1 MNNNQPPNTLSLQFF
16 GAAKAVTGSKH
27 LIQTATGQNILLDCG
42 LIQDDSA
49 EVDHQNRFFDFK
61 PAMIDFLFLSHA
73 HIDHSGNIPN
83 LVKQGFKGPIFMT
96 AGTADILRIMLADS
110 AKIQES
116 EVNSKNK
123 KKHSNNKQIQQPLY
137 DMEDVE
143 STFSQI
149 QILPMGKRTN
159 IAKHIDC
166 MFTDAGHILGSACLS
181 LFIQEGKNEKTI
193 FYSGDVGRY
202 NDRILKAPAKFPQ
215 ADYILLESTYG
226 DRLHDHTLDAE
237 AKLLEIIQQTCIVN
251 KGNLII
257 PAFSL
262 GRTQEIVYALDCMKT
277 AGKLPAL
284 KIFVDSPLATN
295 ATKIMRL
302 HPEYFNEDIRE
313 YMHSDEDP
321 FGFASLRY
329 VQTVQESKSINDL
342 TEPCIIIAASGMMEA
357 GRIKHHLVN
366 NIANAANTIL
376 IVGYCA
382 ENTLGAKL
390 LNGAKEVELYHKRFK
405 VSATIA
411 QISSYSAHSD
421 YQELLKFMACQD
433 PAKVKEVY
441 LVHGDLAA
449 QENLQNEL
457 MKVGFQNVKI
467 PDRLDR
473 VVLL

>member
-1 MNNNQPPNTLSLQFF
+1 MNKNQNQHSFSIQFF

-27 LIQTATGQNILLDCG
+27 LIHTAAGLNILLDCG
-42 LIQDDSA
+42 LMQDNSEDA
-49 EVDHQNRFFDFK
+49 DHQNRFFDFK
-61 PAMIDFLFLSHA
+61 PASIDYLFLSHA

-116 EVNSKNK
+116 EANSKNK
-123 KKHSNNKQIQQPLY
+123 KQHSKNQQIQQPLY
-137 DMEDVE
+137 DLEDVE

-149 QILPMGKRTN
+149 HILLMGKRTN
-159 IAKHIDC
+159 IAKGVDC
-166 MFTDAGHILGSACLS
+166 IFTDAGHILGSACIT
-181 LFIQEGKNEKTI
+181 LFIQESGKEKTV

-202 NDRILKAPAKFPQ
+202 NDRILKAPAEFPQ
-215 ADYILLESTYG
+215 ADFILLESTYG
-226 DRLHDHTLDAE
+226 DRLHDQTIDAE

-277 AGKLPAL
+277 AGKLPDL

-295 ATKIMRL
+295 ATKIMRM

-313 YMHSDEDP
+313 YMHTDEDP
-321 FGFASLRY
+321 FGFANLRY
-329 VQTVQESKSINDL
+329 VQTVQESKIINDL

-390 LNGAKEVELYHKRFK
+390 LNGAKEVELYHKKFQ
-405 VSATIA
+405 VNATIA
-411 QISSYSAHSD
+411 QISSYSAHAD
-421 YQELLKFMACQD
+421 YQELLKFMSCQD
-433 PAKVKEVY
+433 PAKVNEIY
-441 LVHGDLAA
+441 LVHGDVAA
-449 QENLQNEL
+449 QENLRGEL
-457 MKVGFQNVKI
+457 LKAGFENVMI
-467 PDRLDR
+467 PDRLEK
-473 VVLL
+473 VYLK

>member
-1 MNNNQPPNTLSLQFF
+1 MNVNQKNNVISLQFF
-16 GAAKAVTGSKH
+16 GAAKTVTGSKH
-27 LIQTATGQNILLDCG
+27 LLQTPAGLNILLDCG
-42 LIQDDSA
+42 LIQDDTDDA
-49 EVDHQNRFFDFK
+49 DHQNRFFDFK
-61 PAMIDFLFLSHA
+61 PASIDYLFLSHA

-96 AGTADILRIMLADS
+96 AGTADILRIMLSDS

-116 EVNSKNK
+116 EANSKNK
-123 KKHSNNKQIQQPLY
+123 KQHSKNQQIQQPLY
-137 DMEDVE
+137 DLEDVE

-149 QILPMGKRTN
+149 HILPMGKRTN
-159 IAKHIDC
+159 IAKDVDC
-166 MFTDAGHILGSACLS
+166 IFTDAGHILGSACIT
-181 LFIQEGKNEKTI
+181 LFIQESGKEKTV

-202 NDRILKAPAKFPQ
+202 NDRILKAPAEFPQ
-215 ADYILLESTYG
+215 ADFILLESTYG
-226 DRLHDHTLDAE
+226 DRLHDQTIDAE

-277 AGKLPAL
+277 AGKLPDL

-295 ATKIMRL
+295 ATKIMRM

-313 YMHSDEDP
+313 YMHTDEDP
-321 FGFASLRY
+321 FGFANLRY

-390 LNGAKEVELYHKRFK
+390 LSGAKEVELYHKKFQ
-405 VSATIA
+405 VNATVA
-411 QISSYSAHSD
+411 QISSYSAHAD
-421 YQELLKFMACQD
+421 YQELLKFMSCQD
-433 PAKVKEVY
+433 PAKVNEIY
-441 LVHGDLAA
+441 LVHGDVAA
-449 QENLQNEL
+449 QENLRSEL
-457 MKVGFQNVKI
+457 LKAGFENVMI
-467 PDRLDR
+467 PDRLEK
-473 VVLL
+473 VYLK

>member
-1 MNNNQPPNTLSLQFF
+1 MNKKQDQHSLSIQFF

-27 LIQTATGQNILLDCG
+27 LIHTAAGLNILLDCG
-42 LIQDDSA
+42 LIQDDSEDA
-49 EVDHQNRFFDFK
+49 DHQNRFFDFK
-61 PAMIDFLFLSHA
+61 PASIDYLFLSHA

-116 EVNSKNK
+116 EANSRNK
-123 KKHSNNKQIQQPLY
+123 KQQSKHQQIQQPLY
-137 DMEDVE
+137 DLADVE

-149 QILPMGKRTN
+149 HILPMGKRTN
-159 IAKHIDC
+159 IAKGVEC
-166 MFTDAGHILGSACLS
+166 MFTDAGHILGSASLS
-181 LFIQEGKNEKTI
+181 LFIQEEGKEKTI

-202 NDRILKAPAKFPQ
+202 NDRILKAPAEFPQ

-226 DRLHDHTLDAE
+226 VRLHDHTLDAE
-237 AKLLEIIQQTCIVN
+237 SKLLEIIQQTCIVK

-277 AGKLPAL
+277 AGKLPDL

-295 ATKIMRL
+295 ATKIMRM

-313 YMHSDEDP
+313 YMHTDEDP
-321 FGFASLRY
+321 FGFANLRY
-329 VQTVQESKSINDL
+329 VQTVQESKSINDI

-390 LNGAKEVELYHKRFK
+390 LNGAKEVELYHKRFQ
-405 VSATIA
+405 VNATIA
-411 QISSYSAHSD
+411 QISSYSAHAD
-421 YQELLKFMACQD
+421 YQELLKFMSCQD
-433 PAKVKEVY
+433 PAKVKQVY

-449 QENLQNEL
+449 QKNLQSEL
-457 MKVGFQNVKI
+457 MKAGFENINI
-467 PDRLDR
+467 PDRLEM
-473 VVLL
+473 VVLK

>member
-1 MNNNQPPNTLSLQFF
+1 MNKNQNQHSFSIQFF

-27 LIQTATGQNILLDCG
+27 LIHTAAGLNILLDCG
-42 LIQDDSA
+42 LMQDNSEDA
-49 EVDHQNRFFDFK
+49 DHQNRFFDFK
-61 PAMIDFLFLSHA
+61 PASIDYLFLSHA

-83 LVKQGFKGPIFMT
+83 LVKQGFKGPIYMT

-123 KKHSNNKQIQQPLY
+123 KQQSKHQQIQQPLY
-137 DMEDVE
+137 DLADVE

-149 QILPMGKRTN
+149 HILPMGKRTN
-159 IAKHIDC
+159 ITKGVDC
-166 MFTDAGHILGSACLS
+166 MFTDAGHILGSASLS
-181 LFIQEGKNEKTI
+181 LFIQEEGKEKTI

-202 NDRILKAPAKFPQ
+202 NDRILKAPAEFPQ
-215 ADYILLESTYG
+215 ADFILLESTYG
-226 DRLHDHTLDAE
+226 DRLHDQTIDAE

-277 AGKLPAL
+277 AGKLPDL

-295 ATKIMRL
+295 ATKIMRM

-313 YMHSDEDP
+313 YMQTDEDP
-321 FGFASLRY
+321 FGFANLRY

-390 LNGAKEVELYHKRFK
+390 LNGAKEVELYHKKFQ
-405 VSATIA
+405 VNATIA
-411 QISSYSAHSD
+411 QISSYSAHAD
-421 YQELLKFMACQD
+421 YQELLKFISCQD
-433 PAKVKEVY
+433 PAKVNEIY
-441 LVHGDLAA
+441 LVHGDVAA
-449 QENLQNEL
+449 QENLRGEL
-457 MKVGFQNVKI
+457 LKAGFENVMI
-467 PDRLDR
+467 PDRLEK
-473 VVLL
+473 VYLK

>member
-1 MNNNQPPNTLSLQFF
+1 MNKNQNQHSLSIQFF

-27 LIQTATGQNILLDCG
+27 LIHTAAGLNILLDCG
-42 LIQDDSA
+42 LMQDNSEDA
-49 EVDHQNRFFDFK
+49 DHQNRFFDFK
-61 PAMIDFLFLSHA
+61 PASIDYLFLSHA
-73 HIDHSGNIPN
+73 HIDHSGNIAN
-83 LVKQGFKGPIFMT
+83 LVKPVFKGAIFMT
-96 AGTADILRIMLADS
+96 AGTADILRIMLSDS

-116 EVNSKNK
+116 EANSKNK
-123 KKHSNNKQIQQPLY
+123 KQHSKNQQIQQPLY
-137 DMEDVE
+137 DLEDVE

-149 QILPMGKRTN
+149 HILPMGKRTN
-159 IAKHIDC
+159 IAKGVDC
-166 MFTDAGHILGSACLS
+166 IFTDAGHILGSACIT
-181 LFIQEGKNEKTI
+181 LFIQESGKEKTV

-202 NDRILKAPAKFPQ
+202 NDRILKAPAEFPQ
-215 ADYILLESTYG
+215 ADFILLESTYG
-226 DRLHDHTLDAE
+226 DRLHDQTIDAE

-277 AGKLPAL
+277 AGKLPDL

-295 ATKIMRL
+295 ATKIMRM

-313 YMHSDEDP
+313 YMQTDEDP
-321 FGFASLRY
+321 FGFANLRY

-390 LNGAKEVELYHKRFK
+390 LNGAKEVELYHKKFQ
-405 VSATIA
+405 VNATIA
-411 QISSYSAHSD
+411 QISSYSAHAD
-421 YQELLKFMACQD
+421 YQ
-433 PAKVKEVY
+433 
-441 LVHGDLAA
+441 
-449 QENLQNEL
+449 
-457 MKVGFQNVKI
+457 
-467 PDRLDR
+467 
-473 VVLL
+473 

>member
-1 MNNNQPPNTLSLQFF
+1 MNKNQNQHSLSIQFF

-27 LIQTATGQNILLDCG
+27 LIQTAAGLNILLDCG
-42 LIQDDSA
+42 LMQDNSEDA
-49 EVDHQNRFFDFK
+49 DHQNRFFDFK
-61 PAMIDFLFLSHA
+61 PASIDYLFLSHA

-116 EVNSKNK
+116 EANSKNK
-123 KKHSNNKQIQQPLY
+123 KQHSKNQQIQQPLY
-137 DMEDVE
+137 DLEDVE

-149 QILPMGKRTN
+149 HILPMGKRTN
-159 IAKHIDC
+159 IAKGVDC
-166 MFTDAGHILGSACLS
+166 IFTDAGHILGSACIT
-181 LFIQEGKNEKTI
+181 LFIQESGKEKTV

-202 NDRILKAPAKFPQ
+202 NDRILKAPAEFPQ
-215 ADYILLESTYG
+215 ADFILLESTYG
-226 DRLHDHTLDAE
+226 DRLHDQTIDAE

-277 AGKLPAL
+277 AGKLPDL

-295 ATKIMRL
+295 ATKIMRM

-313 YMHSDEDP
+313 YMHTDEDP
-321 FGFASLRY
+321 FGFANLRY
-329 VQTVQESKSINDL
+329 VQTVQESKIINDL

-390 LNGAKEVELYHKRFK
+390 LNGAKEVELYHKKFQ
-405 VSATIA
+405 VNATIA
-411 QISSYSAHSD
+411 QISSYSAHAD
-421 YQELLKFMACQD
+421 YQELLKFMSCQD
-433 PAKVKEVY
+433 PAKVNEIY
-441 LVHGDLAA
+441 LVHGDVAA
-449 QENLQNEL
+449 QENLRGEL
-457 MKVGFQNVKI
+457 LKAGFENVMI
-467 PDRLDR
+467 PDRLEK
-473 VVLL
+473 VYLK

>member
-1 MNNNQPPNTLSLQFF
+1 MNKNQDQHSLSIQFF

-27 LIQTATGQNILLDCG
+27 LIHTATGLNILLDCG
-42 LIQDDSA
+42 LIQDDSEDA
-49 EVDHQNRFFDFK
+49 DHQNRFFDFK
-61 PAMIDFLFLSHA
+61 PASIDYLFLSHA

-83 LVKQGFKGPIFMT
+83 LVKQGFKGPIYMT

-116 EVNSKNK
+116 EANSRNK
-123 KKHSNNKQIQQPLY
+123 KQQSKHQQIQQPLY
-137 DMEDVE
+137 DLADVE

-149 QILPMGKRTN
+149 HILPMGKRTN
-159 IAKHIDC
+159 IAKGVDC
-166 MFTDAGHILGSACLS
+166 MFTDAGHILGSASLS
-181 LFIQEGKNEKTI
+181 LFIQEEGKEKTI

-202 NDRILKAPAKFPQ
+202 NDRILKAPAEFPQ

-226 DRLHDHTLDAE
+226 DRLHDHTIDAE

-277 AGKLPAL
+277 AGKLPDL

-295 ATKIMRL
+295 ATKIMRM

-313 YMHSDEDP
+313 YMHTDEDP
-321 FGFASLRY
+321 FGFANLRY
-329 VQTVQESKSINDL
+329 VQTVQESKSINDI

-390 LNGAKEVELYHKRFK
+390 LNGAKEVELYHKRFQ
-405 VSATIA
+405 VNATIT
-411 QISSYSAHSD
+411 QISSYSAHAD
-421 YQELLKFMACQD
+421 YQELLKFMSCQD
-433 PAKVKEVY
+433 PAKVKQVY

-449 QENLQNEL
+449 QENLQSEL
-457 MKVGFQNVKI
+457 MKAGFENINI
-467 PDRLDR
+467 PDRLEM
-473 VVLL
+473 VVLK

>member
-1 MNNNQPPNTLSLQFF
+1 MNINLNQHKLSVQFF

-27 LIQTATGQNILLDCG
+27 LIHTSAGLNILLDCG
-42 LIQDDSA
+42 LIQDDTEDA
-49 EVDHQNRFFDFK
+49 DHQNRFFDFK
-61 PAMIDFLFLSHA
+61 PEKIDFLFLSHA

-116 EVNSKNK
+116 EANSRNK
-123 KKHSNNKQIQQPLY
+123 KQHSRNEQTQQPLY
-137 DMEDVE
+137 DLADVE
-143 STFSQI
+143 STFSLI
-149 QILPMGKRTN
+149 HLLPMGKRTN
-159 IAKHIDC
+159 IAKGLDC
-166 MFTDAGHILGSACLS
+166 MFTDAGHILGSASLS
-181 LFIQEGKNEKTI
+181 LFIQEEGKEKTI

-202 NDRILKAPAKFPQ
+202 NDRILKAPAEFPQ

-237 AKLLEIIQQTCIVN
+237 AKLLEIIQQTCILN

-277 AGKLPAL
+277 AGKLPDL

-295 ATKIMRL
+295 ATKIMRM

-321 FGFASLRY
+321 FGFANLRY

-390 LNGAKEVELYHKRFK
+390 LNGAKEVELYHKRFQ
-405 VSATIA
+405 VNATIA
-411 QISSYSAHSD
+411 QISSYSAHAD

-433 PAKVKEVY
+433 PAKVKQVY
-441 LVHGDLAA
+441 LIHGDLAA

-457 MKVGFQNVKI
+457 MKAGFENVNI
-467 PDRLDR
+467 PDRLER
-473 VVLL
+473 VELK

>member
-1 MNNNQPPNTLSLQFF
+1 MNKNQNQHSLSIQFF

-27 LIQTATGQNILLDCG
+27 LIHTAAGLNILLDCG
-42 LIQDDSA
+42 LMQDNSEDA
-49 EVDHQNRFFDFK
+49 DHQNRFFDFK
-61 PAMIDFLFLSHA
+61 PASIDYLFLSHA

-116 EVNSKNK
+116 EANSKNK
-123 KKHSNNKQIQQPLY
+123 KQHSKNQQIQQPLY
-137 DMEDVE
+137 DLEDVE

-149 QILPMGKRTN
+149 HILPMGKRTN
-159 IAKHIDC
+159 IAKGVDC
-166 MFTDAGHILGSACLS
+166 IFTDAGHILGSACIT
-181 LFIQEGKNEKTI
+181 LFIQESGKEKTV

-202 NDRILKAPAKFPQ
+202 NDRILKAPAEFPQ
-215 ADYILLESTYG
+215 ADFILLESTYG
-226 DRLHDHTLDAE
+226 DRLHDQTIDAE

-277 AGKLPAL
+277 AGKLPDL

-295 ATKIMRL
+295 ATKIMRM

-313 YMHSDEDP
+313 YMHTDEDP
-321 FGFASLRY
+321 FGFANLRY
-329 VQTVQESKSINDL
+329 VQTVQESKIINDL

-390 LNGAKEVELYHKRFK
+390 LNGAKEVELYHKKFQ
-405 VSATIA
+405 VNATIA
-411 QISSYSAHSD
+411 QISSYSAHAD
-421 YQELLKFMACQD
+421 YQELLKFMSCQD
-433 PAKVKEVY
+433 PAKVNEIY
-441 LVHGDLAA
+441 LVHGDVAA
-449 QENLQNEL
+449 QENLRGEL
-457 MKVGFQNVKI
+457 LKAGFENVMI
-467 PDRLDR
+467 PDRLEK
-473 VVLL
+473 VYLK

>member
-1 MNNNQPPNTLSLQFF
+1 MNKNQNQHSLSIQFF

-27 LIQTATGQNILLDCG
+27 LIQTAAGLNILLDCG
-42 LIQDDSA
+42 LMQDNSEDA
-49 EVDHQNRFFDFK
+49 DHQNRFFDFK
-61 PAMIDFLFLSHA
+61 PASIDYLFLSHA

-116 EVNSKNK
+116 EANSKNK
-123 KKHSNNKQIQQPLY
+123 KQHSKNQQIQQPLY
-137 DMEDVE
+137 DLEDVE

-149 QILPMGKRTN
+149 HILPMGKRTN
-159 IAKHIDC
+159 IAKGVDC
-166 MFTDAGHILGSACLS
+166 IFTDAGHILGSACIT
-181 LFIQEGKNEKTI
+181 LFIQESGKEKTV

-202 NDRILKAPAKFPQ
+202 NDRILKAPAEFPQ
-215 ADYILLESTYG
+215 ADFILLESTYG
-226 DRLHDHTLDAE
+226 DRLHDQTIDAE

-277 AGKLPAL
+277 AGKLPDL

-295 ATKIMRL
+295 ATKIMRM

-313 YMHSDEDP
+313 YMHTDEDP
-321 FGFASLRY
+321 FGFANLRY
-329 VQTVQESKSINDL
+329 VQTVQESKIINDL

-390 LNGAKEVELYHKRFK
+390 LNGAKEVELYHKKFQ
-405 VSATIA
+405 VNATVA
-411 QISSYSAHSD
+411 QISSYSAHAD
-421 YQELLKFMACQD
+421 YQELLKFMSCQD
-433 PAKVKEVY
+433 PAKVNEIY
-441 LVHGDLAA
+441 LVHGDVAA
-449 QENLQNEL
+449 QENLRGEL
-457 MKVGFQNVKI
+457 LKAGFENVMI
-467 PDRLDR
+467 PDRLEK
-473 VVLL
+473 VYLK